1 MKKIKQLLIGAAL
14 CLALPTNTWAQTLT
28 EVEDVELRGILVNLR
43 TDDGD
48 EASPGRYIGWDYE
61 TQTAIIGNSD
71 YGVWSIKLK
80 NDQFQNIEQVN
91 SDHLKV
97 ANSGAIYRKGYIY
110 TFFSHER
117 AETDTD
123 GNDWEFIIRQWDANT
138 YEKVGEQTFA
148 MSENLESKDMCY
160 DPYDDKV
167 YGVFQIAEGSG
178 DDANSGYKLCS
189 IDLQTMTLTQISGS
203 FFQTLFVALAVS
215 PEGRLFGISTDGS
228 FWEFNKQTGA
238 PSVIGNVGFKT
249 QAQRQSATFDMRTG
263 KLYWVGFMNTG
274 KDSTGKNLTTR
285 TGRYDTG
292 LYEVNTETGVA
303 TLIKKLPVR
312 QQLSGL
318 YVVGGTDM
326 ERDYDLAIEL
336 STPKQIKVKQAG
348 TFSAYVKNLGEMKA
362 ENYKVNLYCNDK
374 LVATVDGEAL
384 ESGEGKY
391 YQIQY
396 TAKQGDS
403 EESVFYAT
411 VEDPRDEIERNNT
424 SVAYNVVILYPN
436 LSTTELYGRLL
447 DGKAQLEWEEPD
459 QSEAIVDGAE
469 NYAPFIIDEIGDWT
483 MYDGDKGYTVSMN
496 SAEGQRQ
503 YPNKNRPMAFMVF
516 NPEMAGL
523 SLEPV
528 AIAADEYAESQFIP
542 YSGDQVFIAFS
553 SVMPKGTSSVPVQND
568 DWMIS
573 PELSG
578 EAQTITF
585 QAQSY
590 ASMGYYSGEPT
601 TYAEAIQ
608 VLYSTTGTNPEDF
621 QVVEI
626 DGNEVTEV
634 PDEWTEFSFDVPEG
648 AKHFAIRCVSEDQ
661 FFLMIDDIEYLG
673 KVHEILG
680 YNLYRDG
687 EKVNDEP
694 LSTIDFEEVIG
705 DVRHEYNVTVVYD
718 DGESAFSNTVTLGST
733 TGIET
738 VVNGQHTV
746 LGETYDLNG
755 RHITGTP
762 QRGIYIRNGKKFVI
776 K

>member
-1 MKKIKQLLIGAAL
+1 MKKMKQLLIAAAAML
-14 CLALPTNTWAQTLT
+14 FALPQTSVAQETI
-28 EVEDVELRGILVNLR
+28 DNVELRGVLMKMRYDN
-43 TDDGD
+43 GD
-48 EASPGRYIGWDYE
+48 EAVNRYLGWDYTNNKPINDTDYGIWSINIDQTGKVTTE
-61 TQTAIIGNSD
+61 QKSERTQTML
-71 YGVWSIKLK
+71 Y
-80 NDQFQNIEQVN
+80 
-91 SDHLKV
+91 
-97 ANSGAIYRKGYIY
+97 ANSGAVYRKGKFY
-110 TFFSHER
+110 TFYSRENDEGVYEFKVR
-117 AETDTD
+117 TWNAETF
-123 GNDWEFIIRQWDANT
+123 EL
-138 YEKVGEQTFA
+138 EKDQTF
-148 MSENLESKDMCY
+148 SSSRNLESKDMCY

-167 YGVFQIAEGSG
+167 YGIFQITESMG
-178 DDANSGYKLCS
+178 DDTNSGYKLCS
-189 IDLQTMTLTQISGS
+189 IDLETMQKTEISGS
-203 FFQTLFVALAVS
+203 FFQTIFTALAVS
-215 PEGRLFGISTDGS
+215 PEGRIYGIATDGS

-238 PSVIGNVGFKT
+238 PSLVGNIGFKT
-249 QAQRQSATFDMRTG
+249 NANNRTSAAFDMRTG
-263 KLYWVGFMNTG
+263 KMYWIGYINNG
-274 KDSTGKNLTTR
+274 LDSTGKNLDSREWKTN
-285 TGRYDTG
+285 GKFDTA
-292 LYEVNTETGVA
+292 LYEINTETGAA
-303 TLIKKLPVR
+303 TMIQKIPNR
-312 QQLSGL
+312 ASYSGL

-336 STPKQIKVKQAG
+336 STPKQIKVKQTG

-374 LVATVDGEAL
+374 LVATVNGEAL

-391 YQIQY
+391 YQIDY

-411 VEDPRDEIERNNT
+411 VEDPRDETERNNT
-424 SVAYNVVILYPN
+424 SVAYDVIILYPN
-436 LSTTELYGRLL
+436 LSTTELYGRLI

-483 MYDGDKGYTVSMN
+483 MYDGDKGFTISMN

-503 YPNKNRPMAFMVF
+503 YPNKNSQMAFMVF

-528 AIAADEYAESQFIP
+528 AIAADEYAESQFLP

-553 SVMPKGTSSVPVQND
+553 SVLPRGTSSVPVQND

-634 PDEWTEFSFDVPEG
+634 PDEWTEYSFDVPEG

-694 LSTIDFEEVIG
+694 LSTVDFEEVIG